1 MASSTFLGDDEEID
15 LNELTDADHDRR
27 LEASLARFWEQQ
39 NQEMAQLEIGTEQDF
54 KNHNDLPLARIKR
67 IMKSDEDVRMISAE
81 GTLQKHAVTRSG
93 HPNGRFGPLP
103 FSLCQHRCCLPKR
116 AKSSSWNFRSARGVR
131 PKSPSG
137 GRCKRRTS
145 RLPFATQKFS
155 TFWWAC
161 EGSLCASVPFPLPPR
176 PPLFL
181 SFLSCVK
188 SHPNARMVSSL
199 LMFFVCVFFR
209 N

>member
-81 GTLQKHAVTRSG
+81 GI
-93 HPNGRFGPLP
+93 
-103 FSLCQHRCCLPKR
+103 
-116 AKSSSWNFRSARGVR
+116 
-131 PKSPSG
+131 
-137 GRCKRRTS
+137 
-145 RLPFATQKFS
+145 
-155 TFWWAC
+155 
-161 EGSLCASVPFPLPPR
+161 
-176 PPLFL
+176 LF
-181 SFLSCVK
+181 
-188 SHPNARMVSSL
+188 
-199 LMFFVCVFFR
+199 
-209 N
+209 